1 MKAER
6 QGMAGI
12 HNRVNSRWHAETL
25 MFVFAFLAVLF
36 FASPAWSACQTGDYT
51 ISTSAQSAGGLS
63 SVSGHYCCLTNCT
76 LYYCPNQQLCS
87 SSDFCKQNNFYNW
100 QSFVGGYWYSG
111 CDGCKTQ
118 QQQAVCNSGSLNY
131 SGGITLH
138 CSVRCN
144 SECESKQNSCSQ
156 IEGAQWDAANCE
168 CIVPPPECKTKFCC
182 DSLNQNLPVKTD
194 TLWLGCVASDPSSD
208 KCVVYSSN
216 VTPGDTTLNA
226 ECNGKSRYQV
236 CTEMWMW
243 SESAKQ
249 CAPLPTTNCIEY
261 DVQDSMCSNVIC
273 SQTQQHELSAL
284 DYNHLTQC
292 YTGKETVRSI
302 LICSNGLRE
311 PGTEYVRDFKVC
323 KPFLDSLGIGI
334 DNYISGGSGAS
345 GYGWGGQS
353 SGGGIGGGSGGSG
366 GGEGGGGSGG
376 GGYGGGSGGYGGDS
390 DGNGMGDAYQGGP
403 GVDAQGDSV
412 YNSPSPGLGGT
423 WTPIPTVVTET
434 DSNGN
439 VTIVKNSQGGD
450 SITTQDVYTEIRCL
464 GVHNGIATMTNGLNT
479 WTCEASSCSQAT
491 LSASIYGGACS
502 GQKNGVGTSETN
514 PSLPTI
520 NGDDGFNLTRMAG
533 DIQKMLASL
542 ERFNADVNAN
552 SIVER
557 RKQDSIAQAQEN
569 MWKVTFGNDFSYIS
583 TIKDGVVNF
592 GDGLS
597 SLQSANS
604 QGFSAVVDAIRSA
617 SSQQTN
623 VNVNVDM
630 SPVVNAVNSASSQ
643 NSVMLSHVLSAM
655 QESVNSA
662 SSLNTASIENA
673 VQSNANAVASAASA
687 NRDALYSV
695 ASANRDAIYSAA
707 SDIVAS
713 NDRIRIA
720 VASNTSSVNDV
731 KSAVNTQGQNIV
743 DAINGLASASSNNGG
758 IVDTVHRTN
767 QILESIESAV
777 VDTGKNIPAS
787 IWSLD
792 STVYNLP
799 MRYDSMTRVSLE
811 QWSNDKLVMIVDS
824 NVKKVTDAI
833 DCLHVDVK
841 LDSVSYVIE
850 HVDSIKDLM
859 KPTHDYQMNITND
872 TLDFEKYFRKG
883 FDSALVDTS
892 YDKDTSFLSFYSSV
906 EYADT
911 TAFRDNDNVDSVEN
925 AINRKLDSAQAVY
938 NSRSDSLTRAYL
950 DTMSKYSGIDSTGA
964 AVNRLFA
971 SQQSGCPTECLDFSV
986 DNPFHAG
993 NGKVE
998 IKFSRILCELKIFGN
1013 HTFLDF
1019 MSVILRLVT
1028 SLLSIMMIWSA
1039 VGKKDKSSGGVL

>member
-6 QGMAGI
+6 QGIKVGSLAVA
-12 HNRVNSRWHAETL
+12 RSRCHGL
-25 MFVFAFLAVLF
+25 SCVKHSSGSVFPWIFFFLAVLLF
-36 FASPAWSACQTGDYT
+36 
-51 ISTSAQSAGGLS
+51 
-63 SVSGHYCCLTNCT
+63 SVSGWASCSTVKVGEYNAGFASGYGSGCADGQNGCSATVYSSCESALGVT
-76 LYYCPNQQLCS
+76 PNVS
-87 SSDFCKQNNFYNW
+87 GFF
-100 QSFVGGYWYSG
+100 GGYTETQYSCGYSTSCHIDFG
-111 CDGCKTQ
+111 CPWGIACYIKV
-118 QQQAVCNSGSLNY
+118 ASCYAVVCNKKCDADSIACKNSGKDW
-131 SGGITLH
+131 I
-138 CSVRCN
+138 
-144 SECESKQNSCSQ
+144 SES
-156 IEGAQWDAANCE
+156 CE
-168 CIVPPPECKTKFCC
+168 CNDKPPECKTKFCC

-243 SESAKQ
+243 SASAQQ

-261 DVQDSMCSNVIC
+261 DVQDSMCSDVIC

-311 PGTEYVRDFKVC
+311 PGTEYVRNFKVC

-334 DNYISGGSGAS
+334 DDYISGGSGAS

-353 SGGGIGGGSGGSG
+353 SGGGIGGGESGGGSG
-366 GGEGGGGSGG
+366 GGESGGGGSGG
-376 GGYGGGSGGYGGDS
+376 GGSGGGSGGYGGDS

-423 WTPIPTVVTET
+423 WTPMPTVVTET

-450 SITTQDVYTEIRCL
+450 SITTQNVYTEIRCL

-502 GQKNGVGTSETN
+502 GQKNGVGPSETN

-520 NGDDGFNLTRMAG
+520 NGDDGWNLTRMAG

-552 SIVER
+552 SVVER

-597 SLQSANS
+597 SLQSVNS

-643 NSVMLSHVLSAM
+643 NSLMLSHVLSAM
-655 QESVNSA
+655 QESINSA

-673 VQSNANAVASAASA
+673 VNSNRNAVASA
-687 NRDALYSV
+687 

-713 NDRIRIA
+713 NDRIRIT
-720 VASNTSSVNDV
+720 VMSNTSSVNDV

-743 DAINGLASASSNNGG
+743 DAINGLTSASSNNGG
-758 IVDTVHRTN
+758 IVDTVHHTN
-767 QILESIESAV
+767 QILESIENAV

-792 STVYNLP
+792 STVYDLP
-799 MRYDSMTRVSLE
+799 LRLDSMTRNALLD
-811 QWSNDKLVMIVDS
+811 WNNDKLVIMMDT
-824 NVKKVTDAI
+824 NVGRVVSAI
-833 DCLHVDVK
+833 ESLNVDVH
-841 LDSVSYVIE
+841 LDSISYIVE
-850 HVDSIKDLM
+850 HDTTLDSINNRM

-872 TLDFEKYFRKG
+872 TLDFEKYFRQG

-892 YDKDTSFLSFYSSV
+892 YDKDTSFLNFYSSV

-925 AINRKLDSAQAVY
+925 VINRKLDSAQAVY

-964 AVNRLFA
+964 AINRLFM
-971 SQQSGCPTECLDFSV
+971 SQQSGCPTQCLDFSV
-986 DNPFHAG
+986 DNPFHG
-993 NGKVE
+993 GSNKVE

-1019 MSVILRLVT
+1019 LSVILRLVT
-1028 SLLSIMMIWSA
+1028 SLLCIMMIWNA